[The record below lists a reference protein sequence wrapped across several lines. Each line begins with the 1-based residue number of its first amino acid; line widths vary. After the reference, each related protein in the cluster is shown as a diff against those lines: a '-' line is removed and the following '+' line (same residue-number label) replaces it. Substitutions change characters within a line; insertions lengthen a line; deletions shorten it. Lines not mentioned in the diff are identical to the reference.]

1 MNVLSKEEKKEI
13 KREAIKYVAGFL
25 GGGCA
30 SLYAAKI
37 MLCICPPAGVIT
49 GIGFGLIA
57 SVIDSKI
64 SDEVETRIDALY
76 KGIDETKELKRK
88 LNERFETL
96 CSEEDENDEEK
107 IVPIE
112 TEPTDE

>member
-13 KREAIKYVAGFL
+13 KREAIKLITGFL

-37 MLCICPPAGVIT
+37 MSCICPPAGVVT
-49 GIGFGLIA
+49 GIGLGLIA

-64 SDEVETRIDALY
+64 SDEVETRIDAIYKLIDIY
-76 KGIDETKELKRK
+76 KGIDETQ
-88 LNERFETL
+88 NQ
-96 CSEEDENDEEK
+96 
-107 IVPIE
+107 
-112 TEPTDE
+112 